1 MVAEP
6 TSKQQSAEL
15 HDGTLGRMIVHR
27 MVMARSQ
34 KFHSGTFDAD
44 AAFSTEFH
52 RGTLG
57 RMIVRRRVMAR
68 SQKFHGGTLDADA
81 AFSPEFHDGTHGRM
95 IVRRRVMRVLKS
107 STVELLMRSR
117 LLD

>member
-57 RMIVRRRVMAR
+57 RMIVRRRVMMR
-68 SQKFHGGTLDADA
+68 SQKFHGGTLDAVPLA
-81 AFSPEFHDGTHGRM
+81 R
-95 IVRRRVMRVLKS
+95 LS
-107 STVELLMRSR
+107 STVELLNE
-117 LLD
+117 

>member
-1 MVAEP
+1 
-6 TSKQQSAEL
+6 
-15 HDGTLGRMIVHR
+15 MIVHR
-27 MVMARSQ
+27 
-34 KFHSGTFDAD
+34 
-44 AAFSTEFH
+44 
-52 RGTLG
+52 
-57 RMIVRRRVMAR
+57 RVMMR